1 MVFYFHSSS
10 LLGDTCHRERAP
22 ILQNRYCA
30 CPADRF
36 RNGLNK
42 RPYPYNIYAALCTS
56 LQVQERI
63 AFKSPRPDP
72 MRLIA
77 SRCSNNS
84 SDPKEP
90 QYRVAESCTP
100 L

>member
-1 MVFYFHSSS
+1 MVFYFHSSLS
-10 LLGDTCHRERAP
+10 LLGNICHRERTP
-22 ILQNRYCA
+22 ILQNRYRV

-42 RPYPYNIYAALCTS
+42 RPYLYTYAALCTS

-63 AFKSPRPDP
+63 AFKSPKSDP

-84 SDPKEP
+84 SDSKEP
-90 QYRVAESCTP
+90 QHRVAETCTY